1 MSEFVEEESN
11 HSEINKFSKIIIDFT
26 EDILNSF
33 PEFKENLNV
42 HLNNLISNTDNE
54 EQESLHFIEDYCKK
68 LYPEKFFDILYQNS
82 ELFEN
87 EGVFFLP
94 DIDFNFIWKSDI
106 SDTTRETIW
115 KYLQLILF
123 TLVGDIESD
132 KSFGDTAKLF
142 EAINNDEFKTKL
154 EDTIKNM
161 HDLFDSTD
169 SSGNDSNM
177 EIPDADKVHE
187 HISSML
193 DGKLGRLA
201 REIAEETAEDLNL
214 NLEGAEGIEDIYEK
228 LFKNPSKLMG
238 LVKNVGTKLDSKIKS
253 GDIKENELMEEASE
267 LMKKMKDMPGM
278 DNVEEMLG
286 KMGMGGANL
295 QEMMGKMGMAGGGDI
310 KEMMKNMKGID
321 PKAMKGRAGK
331 MNMNRFTEMMEK
343 NMNDSKRRE
352 QMLEKIEKKKKQ
364 DEEKRKKEEEL
375 QNKLSPEEIE
385 KNIRELLEMEEKES
399 EKKENSS
406 TKPKKKK
413 KKKGKK

>member
-1 MSEFVEEESN
+1 MSEFVEEDSN
-11 HSEINKFSKIIIDFT
+11 HVEINKFSKIIIDFT

-42 HLNNLISNTDNE
+42 HLKNLISQTDNE
-54 EQESLHFIEDYCKK
+54 EQESLHFVEDYCKK

-106 SDTTRETIW
+106 SDTTKETIW

-132 KSFGDTAKLF
+132 QSFGDTAKLF

-169 SSGNDSNM
+169 SSGNDTNM

-201 REIAEETAEDLNL
+201 REIAEETAEDLDL

-238 LVKNVGTKLDSKIKS
+238 LVKNVGTKLDSKIKN

-295 QEMMGKMGMAGGGDI
+295 QEMMGKMGMGGGGDI
-310 KEMMKNMKGID
+310 KEMMKNMKGVD

-331 MNMNRFTEMMEK
+331 MNMNRFAEMMEK

-364 DEEKRKKEEEL
+364 DEEKRLKEEEL

-399 EKKENSS
+399 EKKESSS

>member
-1 MSEFVEEESN
+1 MSEFVEEDSN
-11 HSEINKFSKIIIDFT
+11 HVEINKFSKIIIDFT

-42 HLNNLISNTDNE
+42 HLKNLISHTDNE
-54 EQESLHFIEDYCKK
+54 EQESLHFVEDYCKK

-87 EGVFFLP
+87 EGLFFLP

-106 SDTTRETIW
+106 SDTTKETIW

-132 KSFGDTAKLF
+132 QSFGDTAKLF

-201 REIAEETAEDLNL
+201 REIAEETAEDLDL

-238 LVKNVGTKLDSKIKS
+238 LVKNVGTKLDSKIKN

-295 QEMMGKMGMAGGGDI
+295 QEMMGKMGMGGGGDI
-310 KEMMKNMKGID
+310 KEMMKNMKGVD

-331 MNMNRFTEMMEK
+331 MNMNRFAEMMEK

-364 DEEKRKKEEEL
+364 DEEKRLKEEEL

-399 EKKENSS
+399 EKKESS
-406 TKPKKKK
+406 SAKPKKKK